1 LEPQDI
7 EKLPVVHK
15 LKEWNASAVAEVLEF
30 RGEITVV
37 VPKEQIF
44 AVAQYLATE
53 PALRFSLLSDITT
66 VDNFPLEPRFEVLY
80 HLVSIDRRD
89 RIRLKVRLAGK
100 DPSIASVTPVWPT
113 ANWHERESF
122 DRPETHLDARR
133 LGGLSPSE
141 GLSDRRLP
149 VTGIGEHATMSTSI
163 ETPIGTQQTMV
174 LNMGPQHPST
184 HGVLRVMLELDG
196 ETVVKAE
203 SVIGYL
209 HTGIEKSLESKTYSQ
224 GITLTDRVDYL
235 APLSNNLGYCLA
247 VEKILGIEVPKRA
260 QYIRVLLAEL
270 TRCASHLVWL
280 GTHAI
285 DLGAMT
291 VFLYS
296 FREREEILKIFEYLS
311 GQRMMTSYFRIGGLA
326 LEPPSDW
333 LERVQRVV
341 DYLPAHIDEYETL
354 LTKNKIWLARTV
366 GVGNLSANDAI
377 AWGCTGPLLR
387 ASGVAYDV
395 RKAFPYSSYDEFDF
409 NVQTQ
414 TAGDCYARYQV
425 RVAEIR
431 ESLKIV
437 KQAMARIPADG
448 PFRAEIP
455 GIIPP
460 SREEMKASIEGLIYH
475 FKIFTEGF
483 TPPVGEVYQAI
494 ESPRG
499 ELGYFIRSDG
509 SHKPYRVKMRTP
521 SFVNLQILPELAI
534 GRLIS
539 DVVACIGTTDIV
551 LGEVDR

>member
-1 LEPQDI
+1 
-7 EKLPVVHK
+7 
-15 LKEWNASAVAEVLEF
+15 
-30 RGEITVV
+30 
-37 VPKEQIF
+37 
-44 AVAQYLATE
+44 
-53 PALRFSLLSDITT
+53 
-66 VDNFPLEPRFEVLY
+66 
-80 HLVSIDRRD
+80 
-89 RIRLKVRLAGK
+89 
-100 DPSIASVTPVWPT
+100 
-113 ANWHERESF
+113 
-122 DRPETHLDARR
+122 
-133 LGGLSPSE
+133 
-141 GLSDRRLP
+141 
-149 VTGIGEHATMSTSI
+149 MSTSI

-431 ESLKIV
+431 ESLTIV